1 MNTVTE
7 DVQLISVEEMP
18 VSKNMLPYIKILKKI
33 DVIESRLNDHKR
45 VLEQSMVELK
55 TGFTE
60 IKGLKT
66 LIGKI
71 VAKNQKQ
78 RQNKKGVQHPH
89 GFAVPTMVS
98 DELCVFMKRE
108 PGSLIART
116 EVTKALTTY
125 IKEHSLQNPLK
136 KRDILPDET
145 LLRLFGKTQAELS
158 TDENPMTFFNM
169 QKYINHHFI
178 SNKEKSV

>member
-1 MNTVTE
+1 ME
-7 DVQLISVEEMP
+7 DAQLIEEMP
-18 VSKNMLPYIKILKKI
+18 VSKNMLPYMKILKKI
-33 DVIESRLNDHKR
+33 DVIEARLNEHKR
-45 VLEQSMVELK
+45 ILEQSTLELK

-60 IKGLKT
+60 IKGLKV

-78 RQNKKGVQHPH
+78 RQNKKGNQQPH

-98 DELCVFMKRE
+98 EELCVFMKRE

-125 IKEHSLQNPLK
+125 IKEHSLQDPLK
-136 KRDILPDET
+136 KRDILPDAT
-145 LLRLFGKTQAELS
+145 LLRLFGKTQTELS
-158 TDENPMTFFNM
+158 LDKTPMTFFNM
-169 QKYINHHFI
+169 QKFINHHFI
-178 SNKEKSV
+178 ANKEKTV